1 MFDLSVGLVLAAA
14 AWFVTAETA
23 EQRDDE
29 VHAAREDAAEPGVH
43 IDAVW
48 TLDFSRTG
56 AAAGNA
62 ARALLDVSA
71 GFDLES
77 LVGLRSTRLQLQL
90 QALRGQNGSEAF
102 GDSQGYSNVDA
113 ERFDSL
119 AELWIDHGG
128 AGDRWRV
135 RVGRIDANSTFAA
148 VESATTFIHSSAGY
162 SPTVVTMPTYPAPRW
177 GIDFVARTPGNGR
190 CGVGVFESP
199 LADDNVADRGGAW
212 LVLGEAGVDWSR
224 WGSGRV
230 AIGHWRDGG
239 TFQGWDGTLHDGG
252 AGSWSFVEQRF
263 GGRIPL
269 ALFAQLGIA
278 DRAIVE
284 IARHAG
290 VGAVIAGP
298 FRGRWQDEVGLMW
311 SRAGLSR
318 AAGFVA
324 DETAIELF
332 WSVELGRGVRL
343 QPDLQ
348 WIEHAGGDPQ
358 RGTEFVATLRL
369 EFSGGRSL
377 PSVQSPASR

>member
-1 MFDLSVGLVLAAA
+1 MLAAA
-14 AWFVTAETA
+14 AWFVPAETA

-29 VHAAREDAAEPGVH
+29 VHVSREDALEPGVRL
-43 IDAVW
+43 DAVW

-56 AAAGNA
+56 AAVGDA
-62 ARALLDVSA
+62 ARALLDVGA
-71 GFDLES
+71 RFDMES
-77 LVGLRSTRLQLQL
+77 LVGLRRTRLQLRL
-90 QALRGQNGSEAF
+90 HALRGQNGSEAF

-113 ERFDSL
+113 ERFESL
-119 AELWIDHGG
+119 AELWVDHGG

-135 RVGRIDANSTFAA
+135 RAGRIDANSTFAA

-162 SPTVVTMPTYPAPRW
+162 SPTVVTMPTYPDARW
-177 GIDFVARTPGNGR
+177 GIDFVARPPGNGR
-190 CGVGVFESP
+190 FSVGIYESP
-199 LADDNVADRGGAW
+199 LADDGVADRGGAW
-212 LVLGEAGVDWSR
+212 LLLGEVGVDWSR
-224 WGSGRV
+224 WGSGRFAV
-230 AIGHWRDGG
+230 GHWRDGG

-263 GGRIPL
+263 DGRIPL
-269 ALFAQLGIA
+269 ALFAQRGIA
-278 DRAIVE
+278 DRAVEE

-298 FRGRWQDEVGLMW
+298 LSGRWQDEVGVMW
-311 SRAGLSR
+311 SRAGLTR
-318 AAGFVA
+318 AAGFLA

-358 RGTEFVATLRL
+358 RGTEFVATLRV

-377 PSVQSPASR
+377 SSVQSSASR